1 MKESIHQLKVTLVGS
16 RPPVWRRIQ
25 VASSVL
31 LGELHHTLQSAMG
44 WENYHLHV
52 FEVNGVQYGEPHP
65 DDWHP
70 VRNEA
75 RITLKGVAP
84 RAGDGFMYTYDFG
97 DNWEHRVLVE
107 KILPAEPGKTCPLC
121 LAGKRACPPEDC
133 GGVWGYQELLV
144 ALADPQHPDH
154 DQYREWVP
162 EDFDPESFDPTVATM
177 LMQPARAAGAVR
189 R

>member
-1 MKESIHQLKVTLVGS
+1 
-16 RPPVWRRIQ
+16 
-25 VASSVL
+25 
-31 LGELHHTLQSAMG
+31 
-44 WENYHLHV
+44 
-52 FEVNGVQYGEPHP
+52 
-65 DDWHP
+65 
-70 VRNEA
+70 
-75 RITLKGVAP
+75 
-84 RAGDGFMYTYDFG
+84 MYTYDFG